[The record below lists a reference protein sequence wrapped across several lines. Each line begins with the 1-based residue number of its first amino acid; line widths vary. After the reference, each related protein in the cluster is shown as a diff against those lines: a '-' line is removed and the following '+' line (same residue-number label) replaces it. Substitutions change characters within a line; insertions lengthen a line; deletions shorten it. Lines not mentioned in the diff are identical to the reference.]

1 MGYDFMADFDEIIV
15 DVDKVNKAIKMEVPL
30 VMTTYTLPR
39 KVEHYIEQVVTLFLD
54 YVKQSRLRDN
64 VIYCIQ
70 ELVVNAKKANT
81 KRVYFIDRGLD
92 LNDQN
97 DYRHGMS
104 TFKDDTLNNINY
116 YLDLQRQQGLYIK
129 LILHLKNNK
138 IAIEVRNNSTIT
150 SLELDR
156 VQKRI
161 NKAREYEDM
170 EEAIIHML
178 DDTEGAGLGLVML
191 VIMLKKLGL
200 ETNAFDIRK
209 SGSETIARIVIPKDL
224 QKAS

>member
-1 MGYDFMADFDEIIV
+1 MSDFDEISV
-15 DVDKVNKAIKMEVPL
+15 DVDKVNRAIKMEVPL
-30 VMTTYTLPR
+30 IMTTYTLPR
-39 KVEHYIEQVVTLFLD
+39 KVEHYIERVVTIFLD
-54 YVKQSRLRDN
+54 YVKQSRLRDH

-97 DYRHGMS
+97 DYRLGMS
-104 TFKDDTLNNINY
+104 TFKDETLNNINY

-129 LILHLKNNK
+129 LILHLKNN
-138 IAIEVRNNSTIT
+138 IITIEVRNNATMT
-150 SLELDR
+150 SSELDR
-156 VQKRI
+156 VQKRLQ
-161 NKAREYEDM
+161 KAKEYQTM
-170 EEAIIHML
+170 EEALVHLL

-191 VIMLKKLGL
+191 VVMLKRLGL
-200 ETNAFDIRK
+200 ESDAFK
-209 SGSETIARIVIPKDL
+209 LLKTGTETVARIIIPKDL

>member
-1 MGYDFMADFDEIIV
+1 MSDVDEIIV
-15 DVDKVNKAIKMEVPL
+15 DVDKVNRAIKMEVPL

-39 KVEHYIEQVVTLFLD
+39 KVEHYIEQVVSIFLD
-54 YVKQSRLRDN
+54 YVKQGRLRDN

-92 LNDQN
+92 LNDHN
-97 DYRHGMS
+97 DYSRGMT

-129 LILHLKNNK
+129 LVLQLKNN
-138 IAIEVRNNSTIT
+138 IITIEVRNNSTIT
-150 SLELDR
+150 SGELAR
-156 VQKRI
+156 IQKRLL
-161 NKAREYEDM
+161 KAREYENM
-170 EEAIIHML
+170 EDALVNLL

-200 ETNAFDIRK
+200 ESNAFEILK
-209 SGSETIARIVIPKDL
+209 SGSETVARIVIPKDL